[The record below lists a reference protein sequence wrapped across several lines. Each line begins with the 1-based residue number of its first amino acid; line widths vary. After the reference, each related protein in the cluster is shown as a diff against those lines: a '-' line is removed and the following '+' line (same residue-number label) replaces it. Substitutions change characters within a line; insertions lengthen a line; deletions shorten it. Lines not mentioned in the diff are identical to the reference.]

1 VKTARLAMNP
11 MTRSAGHRPFVRA
24 VIHGGVQQL
33 ACASYEDRSAS
44 PGAGVV

>member
-1 VKTARLAMNP
+1 

-24 VIHGGVQQL
+24 AFIGGVQQL
-33 ACASYEDRSAS
+33 ACASYEDPSAS